1 MDNNFS
7 NSSDDLDIEQKR
19 ESLKSEYIGEKEF
32 KYIDVEEAPYIITN
46 LPEEVTDKYVHAIMI
61 LDIVSIIL
69 LIVSYNRLMNNLI
82 QCTDLMDL
90 FTIDST
96 LTIFNLVNALICIIK
111 FVLLIKDIWMLYKK
125 KLLKP
130 KLVVAALLFKP
141 SYIWYRAKE
150 LKREMTI
157 YYVYVALLSI
167 LIIWWLKDIYVTVNQ
182 LSDKIYELIDSND
195 FQGLDPYS
203 NIIPE

>member
-7 NSSDDLDIEQKR
+7 NSSDDIDIEQKR

>member
-195 FQGLDPYS
+195 FQGFDPYS